1 MCECDSVCCEHTKE
15 VTLCETYL
23 DVELVENR
31 GRYLNATKSKNRNS
45 NIHVGTHFY
54 LVTLSS
60 RRWCVWVCRVCV
72 GGVGSRGVWVT
83 KSNDKQI
90 KVDKTFVRNMVLI
103 HQTIVVL
110 NLTPQVYT
118 IGNIS
123 VNCLGRCDLDWRWWY
138 WASRCRWSSCQ
149 RRGNRPMER
158 G

>member
-1 MCECDSVCCEHTKE
+1 LKRGISLDQIGGVKRYIMCECDSVCCEHTKE

-31 GRYLNATKSKNRNS
+31 GRYLNATKTKNRNS

-54 LVTLSS
+54 LVTVSS

-90 KVDKTFVRNMVLI
+90 KVDKTFRAK
-103 HQTIVVL
+103 H
-110 NLTPQVYT
+110 
-118 IGNIS
+118 GF
-123 VNCLGRCDLDWRWWY
+123 D
-138 WASRCRWSSCQ
+138 SSNYCCFKFNPA
-149 RRGNRPMER
+149 GIYCW
-158 G
+158 